1 MNRDVRE
8 RALAEVED
16 RDLSGRAAEEVERAL
31 RESELFGMLAESVG
45 QAERARSVLSEDLRA
60 EDTYPGS
67 RERFRSLD
75 HGVEELED
83 ALSGVAERIMIETVR
98 TEVGGHEV
106 VLTQSTEVE
115 CPVCNEDEYVDPET
129 GETLDSVS
137 REAFYLGTA
146 TIHGSAVEGWIC
158 GTCETE
164 LETTESGAVVVAED
178 DSEVREGTVVE
189 DGEPIVLD
197 TGSDRVELYNEDLE
211 VSIGDT
217 LRLSEDGSVRV
228 EDTEVRS

>member
-8 RALAEVED
+8 RARTEVEE

-45 QAERARSVLSEDLRA
+45 QAERARGVLSEDLRE
-60 EDTYPGS
+60 EDIYPGS
-67 RERFRSLD
+67 RDRFRSLD

-98 TEVGGHEV
+98 TEVGGHKV
-106 VLTQSTEVE
+106 ILTQSTEVE
-115 CPVCNEDEYVDPET
+115 CPVCNEETYEDPET
-129 GETLDSVS
+129 GETLDSVT

-146 TIHGSAVEGWIC
+146 LGEDDSSEVGWIC

-164 LETTESGAVVVAED
+164 LRTDESG
-178 DSEVREGTVVE
+178 EVLGA
-189 DGEPIVLD
+189 
-197 TGSDRVELYNEDLE
+197 
-211 VSIGDT
+211 
-217 LRLSEDGSVRV
+217 V

>member
-8 RALAEVED
+8 RALSEVED

-31 RESELFGMLAESVG
+31 WESELFGMIASSLG
-45 QAERARSVLSEDLRA
+45 QAERARSVLSEDLRD

-75 HGVEELED
+75 QGLEELED
-83 ALSGVAERIMIETVR
+83 ALSAVGARIAADALR

-106 VLTQSTEVE
+106 LLTQSTEVE
-115 CPVCNEDEYVDPET
+115 CPVCNEETYEDPET

-137 REAFYLGTA
+137 REAFYLGSA
-146 TIHGSAVEGWIC
+146 TIHGSVIEGWIC

-164 LETTESGAVVVAED
+164 LHTNESGGV
-178 DSEVREGTVVE
+178 EV
-189 DGEPIVLD
+189 
-197 TGSDRVELYNEDLE
+197 
-211 VSIGDT
+211 GD
-217 LRLSEDGSVRV
+217 